1 MAAAADHLC
10 APHLRSRA
18 ALHLVPRRQ
27 CCDPSLAVA
36 ALAASPDRL
45 LMDLEC
51 LRLLFETH
59 VLRDLRLLAQ
69 APDGEVI
76 HYRDNDG
83 VEVDA
88 DRAAA

>member
-1 MAAAADHLC
+1 
-10 APHLRSRA
+10 
-18 ALHLVPRRQ
+18 
-27 CCDPSLAVA
+27 
-36 ALAASPDRL
+36 
-45 LMDLEC
+45 MDLEC